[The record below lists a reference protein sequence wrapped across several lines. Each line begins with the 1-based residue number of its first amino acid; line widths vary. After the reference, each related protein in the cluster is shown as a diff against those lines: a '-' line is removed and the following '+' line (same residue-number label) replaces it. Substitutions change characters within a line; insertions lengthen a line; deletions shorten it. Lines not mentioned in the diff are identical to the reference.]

1 MWSPGT
7 CLPLKKNPAYSS
19 LFFLSF
25 SLTSFSFLFFLFVLF
40 SLAQIPAK
48 WCQNNISM
56 HLMTC
61 FIFVKDGRKGSDRV
75 GIKKRELE
83 SVLLGYWDFSASAAS
98 GFWWMFQDVKTV
110 LHVIGTPFTFSKQML
125 LISRRRKGRTIQA

>member
-1 MWSPGT
+1 MDSWD
-7 CLPLKKNPAYSS
+7 LPPIKKKPS
-19 LFFLSF
+19 LQFLVFSFFFPHFFLF
-25 SLTSFSFLFFLFVLF
+25 SFFLFVLF